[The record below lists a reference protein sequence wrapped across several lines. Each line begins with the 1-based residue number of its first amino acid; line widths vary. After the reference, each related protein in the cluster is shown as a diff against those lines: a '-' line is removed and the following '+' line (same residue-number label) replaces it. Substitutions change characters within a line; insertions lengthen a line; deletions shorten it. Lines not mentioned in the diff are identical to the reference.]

1 MHANAGWTTYEV
13 GTILF
18 ALHALETLKIH
29 CRGLPVGSFHHS
41 HRWMAEPLRLPV
53 WWRSIQFN
61 RNLLTRI
68 SNRDDGRGDLGVLP
82 TVT

>member
-29 CRGLPVGSFHHS
+29 CRGSPVGSFHQS
-41 HRWMAEPLRLPV
+41 PM
-53 WWRSIQFN
+53 
-61 RNLLTRI
+61 
-68 SNRDDGRGDLGVLP
+68 DGRAAAATGLVAFNP
-82 TVT
+82 IQSQFTY